1 MKKFLYDL
9 YSLATTKEVLECKLE
24 ELDSKIEDIKW
35 RLRERYPLYDEGT
48 YELEDFVLNF
58 SRYDLT
64 IHTKDEWEKL
74 GLDSLEGT
82 DC

>member
-35 RLRERYPLYDEGT
+35 RLRERYPLYEDGV
-48 YELEDFVLNF
+48 YELDDFILNF

-64 IHTKDEWEKL
+64 VYTKDEWEKL
-74 GLDSLEGT
+74 GLDSIEGT